1 MLRIRS
7 SENELDIE
15 GTAEDFARLCRAIT
29 SLLTPRAER
38 SIEVKC
44 DEGFDP
50 APYANAHSS
59 IRITVDSGP
68 NHFDHSQHTLQ
79 VLGSLPALKNFSD
92 NLPASGDDSGTIQYH
107 HHYDHLSFPE
117 YVSPAS
123 PFLTLTLRS
132 ETVP

>member
-15 GTAEDFARLCRAIT
+15 GTAEDFTRLCRAIT
-29 SLLTPRAER
+29 SLLTPGAER

-44 DEGFDP
+44 DESFDP

-59 IRITVDSGP
+59 IRITVGSGP
-68 NHFDHSQHTLQ
+68 NHFDHSQQCLQ
-79 VLGSLPALKNFSD
+79 VLGSLQSLKNFSD
-92 NLPASGDDSGTIQYH
+92 NFPAGDDDSGAIRYH
-107 HHYDHLSFPE
+107 YHYDHLSFPE
-117 YVSPAS
+117 YVSSDS
-123 PFLTLTLRS
+123 PLLTLTLRS